1 MYSFRFIIFHLTRT
15 VNLIIFILKVISLG
29 FVFSFF
35 PGKCEKHVCR
45 ESHYCLNSE
54 STICDVM
61 PHYCIDKSLVCDG
74 LPNCS
79 EDDYSDEEKC
89 KHTILW
95 IFLQIVMLKKM

>member
-1 MYSFRFIIFHLTRT
+1 M
-15 VNLIIFILKVISLG
+15 
-29 FVFSFF
+29 FF
-35 PGKCEKHVCR
+35 FLGKCEQHVCR
-45 ESHYCLNSE
+45 TSHYCLNTE

-89 KHTILW
+89 KHN
-95 IFLQIVMLKKM
+95 IFYVFRHFFKPIYENFVLMTCFDRFNLSPND